1 MWFIQHFVVCL
12 YGVCIYQAHSYT
24 LMDAFRSKL
33 GFSILLKGTKTNLLE
48 KPGIFIKLL
57 VDDLFYF
64 QVSGKND
71 FAKRDVTVKLVPD
84 LLIIKCH
91 SQVINVQQTEILK
104 LSHI

>member
-48 KPGIFIKLL
+48 KPGIFIK
-57 VDDLFYF
+57 
-64 QVSGKND
+64 
-71 FAKRDVTVKLVPD
+71 
-84 LLIIKCH
+84 
-91 SQVINVQQTEILK
+91 
-104 LSHI
+104 